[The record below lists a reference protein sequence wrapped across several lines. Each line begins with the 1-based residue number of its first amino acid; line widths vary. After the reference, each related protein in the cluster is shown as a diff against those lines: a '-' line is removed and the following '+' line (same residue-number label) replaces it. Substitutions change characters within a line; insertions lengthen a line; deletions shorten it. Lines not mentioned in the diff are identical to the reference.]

1 LLRQECVSQIRR
13 PLDIAGHT
21 LHHVWKRYHCLYAWV
36 PRLLCHSVRQRFA
49 FQILV
54 PIRPLL
60 ELDDLEWI
68 SGSSQR
74 LSQELI

>member
-1 LLRQECVSQIRR
+1 LLRQECVSQIRC

-21 LHHVWKRYHCLYAWV
+21 LHHVWKLDQSLNAWV
-36 PRLLCHSVRQRFA
+36 PRLLCNGVRQLFA

-54 PIRPLL
+54 PIHPLL
-60 ELDDLEWI
+60 QLDDFEWI

-74 LSQELI
+74 LRQ